1 MMFKKALLFLVI
13 ILSFPSFSK
22 AQIFSKHL
30 NGYGAKGGIT
40 LGNQFWRYPGIDEF
54 EVKKF
59 VLGFNGLLFMSFLNN
74 NTTTIETELQFNQK
88 GATGTDLLTGADFT
102 SKINAASLNVFLK
115 LRKENFNN
123 SFYILMGPKI
133 EYLINNTYP
142 GINRNF
148 NIEPVIAAGP
158 GYEYFIG
165 SKWAVSLEM
174 LLNYS
179 LTRFYV
185 TPDYKISNRAL
196 EFRIGIKKLLDPLKS
211 FDKCPPVYL

>member
-1 MMFKKALLFLVI
+1 MTKKIFLILFFTISLQS
-13 ILSFPSFSK
+13 LSQ
-22 AQIFSKHL
+22 AQFLSKHL
-30 NGYGAKGGIT
+30 NGYGVKGGIT
-40 LGNQFWRYPGIDEF
+40 LGNQFWRYPSIDEF

-59 VLGFNGLLFMSFLNN
+59 VLGFNGLVFMSFLNN
-74 NTTTIETELQFNQK
+74 NRTTIETELQFNQK
-88 GATGTDLLTGADFT
+88 GARGTDLLTGADFT

-115 LRKENFNN
+115 LRKESFNN

-133 EYLINNTYP
+133 EYLLSNTYP
-142 GINRNF
+142 GINRNY
-148 NIEPVIAAGP
+148 NLEPVIAAGP
-158 GYEYFIG
+158 GYEHFIG